1 MELYKEILAAVLA
14 REGARV
20 EFPHLALSPQ
30 ELVEGESYRALC
42 RIKAVLEDDG
52 LADPECFQK
61 IEEIVRIFEE
71 LGSGG
76 GTRHDFG

>member
-30 ELVEGESYRALC
+30 ELVEGEELPG
-42 RIKAVLEDDG
+42 AVPD
-52 LADPECFQK
+52 
-61 IEEIVRIFEE
+61 
-71 LGSGG
+71 
-76 GTRHDFG
+76 